1 LLVFSGEL
9 ELCGATWTPAG
20 RRPATTLLYNRMVFA
35 MGYGK
40 VAQLTLMEVGFA
52 MDFLERQFLIGKS
65 AVSSVRRKTQIR

>member
-1 LLVFSGEL
+1 
-9 ELCGATWTPAG
+9 
-20 RRPATTLLYNRMVFA
+20 MVFV

-65 AVSSVRRKTQIR
+65 AVSSVRRKTQIRWATWLNYKQQRVRKVKF